1 MITIDKIKQI
11 LTSDYT
17 IIGFAIVIGA
27 VVYFKGL
34 PLVGGI
40 ALGVAGTKLWDTL
53 RKQNKRT
60 YKILIGGIVFLYLL

>member
-1 MITIDKIKQI
+1 MITIDKIKQV

-17 IIGFAIVIGA
+17 IIGFALVVSA

-53 RKQNKRT
+53 RK
-60 YKILIGGIVFLYLL
+60 

>member
-1 MITIDKIKQI
+1 MYTLDKIKQT

-17 IIGFAIVIGA
+17 IIGFALVVSA

-53 RKQNKRT
+53 RK
-60 YKILIGGIVFLYLL
+60 